1 MGFDLGFV
9 ISGDC
14 LDRIKLSFIFG
25 VVSVTFFSQIISIL
39 L

>member
-9 ISGDC
+9 ILGDH

-25 VVSVTFFSQIISIL
+25 VASDLGLFL
-39 L
+39 